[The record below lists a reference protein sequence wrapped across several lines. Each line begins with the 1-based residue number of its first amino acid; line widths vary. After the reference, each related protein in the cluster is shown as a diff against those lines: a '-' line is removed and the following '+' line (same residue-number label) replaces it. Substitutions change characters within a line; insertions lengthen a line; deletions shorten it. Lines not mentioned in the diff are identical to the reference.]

1 MNPNEPIVCSLE
13 PGALRAQRDELL
25 PGLVARADRVEE
37 IDGGYRLRFDA
48 AHLMSIATVIDSERQ
63 CCRFLEFRLTVEAAG
78 GPLWLQV
85 TGPAGAKEFL
95 ADLIG

>member
-37 IDGGYRLRFDA
+37 IDRRL
-48 AHLMSIATVIDSERQ
+48 S
-63 CCRFLEFRLTVEAAG
+63 
-78 GPLWLQV
+78 
-85 TGPAGAKEFL
+85 PAF
-95 ADLIG
+95 